1 MKKNKYW
8 PSSHDPVWL
17 EEGYRINEAVFCE
30 SFTSTHKMV
39 FCIGFFFTEDGRVTD
54 EMPLR
59 STIYAELRDY
69 ASNNVARK
77 VSSILDLLKL
87 SAQVDDF
94 RPDTGCIHLANGTLR
109 LDGSFTEGKPDV
121 VRNRLPVRYN
131 PNAAQPTHW
140 LRFLSEL
147 LYPEDIPT
155 VQEFIGYCLIPSNKG
170 QRMMVIKGRGGEGK
184 SQIGAVLAKLFGTNM
199 KDGSIGKISE
209 NRFARADLEHI
220 LLCVDDDM
228 RMEALRQT
236 NYVKSIVTAQG
247 QMDLERK
254 GKQSYQGWMYA
265 RLLAFSN
272 GDLQALYD
280 RSDGFYRRQLVLT
293 TQERPANRVDDPDLA
308 DKMAAEC
315 EGILLWAFEGLQRL
329 VKNRFKFTESDRA
342 RQNREL
348 SRRDN
353 NNFFDFMEAEDYIR
367 LKADAA
373 ISSKDLYA
381 VYRMWCEENNL
392 FPLKARS
399 FSDAVMANLKKY
411 NLEHTNTIANA
422 AGRRV
427 WGYLGIEALVRPELT
442 PPSWGR

>member
-1 MKKNKYW
+1 MKNKKYW
-8 PSSHDPVWL
+8 PSSNDPVWL
-17 EEGYRINEAVFCE
+17 EEGYRINESVFCE
-30 SFTSTHKMV
+30 TFISTHKIV
-39 FCIGFFFTEDGRVTD
+39 FCNGFFFTEDGRVTD

-59 STIYAELRDY
+59 STIYAELKDY

-77 VSSILDLLKL
+77 VGSILDLLKL

-94 RPDTGCIHLANGTLR
+94 PPVTNCIHLANGTLN
-109 LDGSFTEGKPDV
+109 LNGSFREGKPEV
-121 VRNRLPVRYN
+121 IRNRLPVRYN
-131 PNAAQPTHW
+131 PKAAQPTHW
-140 LRFLSEL
+140 LRFLFDL
-147 LYPEDIPT
+147 LHPEDIPT

-184 SQIGAVLAKLFGTNM
+184 SQIGVVLSKLFGTNM

-293 TQERPANRVDDPDLA
+293 TRDKPADRVDDPDIA
-308 DKMAAEC
+308 EKMAA
-315 EGILLWAFEGLQRL
+315 GGY
-329 VKNRFKFTESDRA
+329 D
-342 RQNREL
+342 
-348 SRRDN
+348 
-353 NNFFDFMEAEDYIR
+353 
-367 LKADAA
+367 ADL
-373 ISSKDLYA
+373 IT
-381 VYRMWCEENNL
+381 
-392 FPLKARS
+392 
-399 FSDAVMANLKKY
+399 
-411 NLEHTNTIANA
+411 LE
-422 AGRRV
+422 V
-427 WGYLGIEALVRPELT
+427 EKLVRAYDPCL
-442 PPSWGR
+442 SCSVH

>member
-1 MKKNKYW
+1 MKNKKYW
-8 PSSHDPVWL
+8 PSSNDPVWL
-17 EEGYRINEAVFCE
+17 EEGYRINESVFCE
-30 SFTSTHKMV
+30 TFISTHKIV
-39 FCIGFFFTEDGRVTD
+39 FCNGFFFTEDGRVTD
-54 EMPLR
+54 EMPLQ
-59 STIYAELRDY
+59 STIYAELKDY

-77 VSSILDLLKL
+77 VGSILDLLKL
-87 SAQVDDF
+87 SAQVEDF
-94 RPDTGCIHLANGTLR
+94 RPVTNCIHLANGTLN
-109 LDGSFTEGKPDV
+109 LNGSFQEGKPEV
-121 VRNRLPVRYN
+121 VRNRLPVKYN
-131 PNAAQPTHW
+131 PKAAQPTHW
-140 LRFLSEL
+140 LRFLSDL

-184 SQIGAVLAKLFGTNM
+184 SQIGVVLSKLFGTNM

-293 TQERPANRVDDPDLA
+293 TRDKPADRVDDPDIA
-308 DKMAAEC
+308 EKMAAEA
-315 EGILLWAFEGLQRL
+315 EGIFLWAFEGLQRL
-329 VKNRFKFTESDRA
+329 VRV
-342 RQNREL
+342 
-348 SRRDN
+348 
-353 NNFFDFMEAEDYIR
+353 Y
-367 LKADAA
+367 LKTQ
-373 ISSKDLYA
+373 K
-381 VYRMWCEENNL
+381 R
-392 FPLKARS
+392 P
-399 FSDAVMANLKKY
+399 KKC
-411 NLEHTNTIANA
+411 
-422 AGRRV
+422 
-427 WGYLGIEALVRPELT
+427 
-442 PPSWGR
+442 